1 MGKGE
6 SLELLQQ
13 MINAFLLGCNY
24 TLIAI
29 GFSLFFGALNVVH
42 FSHGDVC
49 ILGSFIV
56 LILYKVGSA
65 LGLFAALPIW
75 MMVPMVIIAAAAM
88 TGIMGAV
95 FEKLAIKP
103 FRQAPEL
110 MVLVA
115 TVALGQIIR
124 EALRIFYPQGANP
137 QIFPTLLPD
146 GGYEQGA
153 LFLRYDSMIIL
164 AVTVLLIVLVFLF
177 VERTRMG
184 SAIRAIS
191 QDTEA
196 AMMMGIGVNATIAVT
211 FLLGSALGA
220 VAGILN
226 GAYIGIIRYDMG
238 LMGGIKGFS
247 AAVVG
252 GLGNMYGAILGGLV
266 LGFVETFAS
275 ALIPGGTA
283 YKDVF
288 SFLVVIFFL
297 VFRPSGI
304 VGEKVFEKV

>member
-1 MGKGE
+1 M
-6 SLELLQQ
+6 ELIQQ
-13 MINAFLLGCNY
+13 TINALLLGCNY

-29 GFSLFFGALNVVH
+29 GFSLFFGALNIVH

-49 ILGSFIV
+49 ILGSFVV
-56 LILYKVGSA
+56 LILYKLGSS
-65 LGLFAALPIW
+65 LGLFAAWPAWI
-75 MMVPMVIIAAAAM
+75 VAPGVILTAAAV
-88 TGIMGAV
+88 TGLMGAL

-103 FRQAPEL
+103 FRHAPEL

-115 TVALGQIIR
+115 TVALGLIIR

-146 GGYEQGA
+146 GGFERGA
-153 LFLRYDSMIIL
+153 LFLRYDSLIIL
-164 AVTVLLIVLVFLF
+164 VATVVLIILVFLF
-177 VERTRMG
+177 VERTRVG
-184 SAIRAIS
+184 SAIRAVS

-196 AMMMGIGVNATIAVT
+196 AMMMGISVNGTIAVT

-226 GAYIGIIRYDMG
+226 GAYISIIRYDMG

-252 GLGNMYGAILGGLV
+252 GLGNIYGAILGGLM

-297 VFRPSGI
+297 VFKPSGI

>member
-1 MGKGE
+1 ME
-6 SLELLQQ
+6 FAQQ
-13 MINAFLLGCNY
+13 IINALLLGCNY
-24 TLIAI
+24 TLIGV

-65 LGLFAALPIW
+65 LGLLSAFPTW
-75 MMVPMVIIAAAAM
+75 MTVSFVIVAAAVM

-95 FEKLAIKP
+95 FEKLVIKP
-103 FRQAPEL
+103 FRHAPEL

-115 TVALGQIIR
+115 TVALGLVIR
-124 EALRIFYPQGANP
+124 EGLRVFYPQGSNP

-146 GGYEQGA
+146 GGYEKGA
-153 LFLRYDSMIIL
+153 IFLRYDSLIIL
-164 AVTVLLIVLVFLF
+164 TATVALIVLVFLF
-177 VERTRMG
+177 VERTKIG

-191 QDTEA
+191 QDTET
-196 AMMMGIGVNATIAVT
+196 AMMMGINVDTTVAIT
-211 FLLGSALGA
+211 FLLGSAVGA

-252 GLGNMYGAILGGLV
+252 GLGNIYGAILGGLV

-297 VFRPSGI
+297 VFKPSGI
-304 VGEKVFEKV
+304 IGEKVFEKV

>member
-1 MGKGE
+1 
-6 SLELLQQ
+6 LDLIIQQ
-13 MINAFLLGCNY
+13 IINGLMLGCNY
-24 TLIAI
+24 TLIAM

-49 ILGSFIV
+49 ILGSFIL
-56 LILYKVGSA
+56 LILYA
-65 LGLFAALPIW
+65 LGETVGFFSAVPPLISIPLLILAAALL
-75 MMVPMVIIAAAAM
+75 
-88 TGIMGAV
+88 TGIFGIV
-95 FEKLAIKP
+95 FEKLVIKP
-103 FRQAPEL
+103 FRNAPEL

-115 TVALGQIIR
+115 TVALGIVIR
-124 EALRIFYPQGANP
+124 ETIRIFYPQGSNP
-137 QIFPTLLPD
+137 QIFPTILYDEGFDL
-146 GGYEQGA
+146 GS
-153 LFLRYDSMIIL
+153 LWIRYDCMIIL
-164 AVTVLLIVLVFLF
+164 TATVSLIVAVFWF
-177 VERTRMG
+177 VQKTRTG

-191 QDTEA
+191 QDLEA
-196 AMMMGIGVNATIAVT
+196 AMMMGISINATVAVT
-211 FLLGSALGA
+211 FCLGAVLGA

-226 GAYIGIIRYDMG
+226 GAYIGLIRFDMG

-252 GLGNMYGAILGGLV
+252 GLGNIYGAILGGLV

-288 SFLVVIFFL
+288 AFLVVIFFL
-297 VFRPSGI
+297 VFKPSGI